1 MDKKKVISKRD
12 LIELGAT
19 VTVFAIVFLTGYQA
33 EIFGRVQQL
42 ILKTGI
48 MNASTLNEEDYLNAD
63 YGFTV
68 QDEFDQSIKMEDLK
82 GKTIFINV

>member
-33 EIFGRVQQL
+33 EIFVRVQQL

-68 QDEFDQSIKMEDLK
+68 
-82 GKTIFINV
+82 

>member
-1 MDKKKVISKRD
+1 
-12 LIELGAT
+12 
-19 VTVFAIVFLTGYQA
+19 
-33 EIFGRVQQL
+33 
-42 ILKTGI
+42 